1 MPINRKILLN
11 ERPEGMPDKHTFTF
25 TEEETGEP
33 GENQVLI
40 RTIYASVD
48 PYMRGRM
55 ENVESYVEPYQLQ
68 EVIAGGVVGEVVES
82 KSAAY
87 EKGDIVLGSYGWQ
100 THYIAEESEIRKI
113 DASIAPMSAHLGI
126 LGMTGLTAYF
136 GLLKIGKPQAGETV
150 VVSGAAGAVG
160 STVGQIAKIQGAR
173 VVGIAGTD
181 EKCDYLKN
189 ELHFDATINYQET
202 DNLEQ
207 ALKDAC
213 PDKVDVYYDNVGGE
227 ISDAVLTQLNRKA
240 RVVVCGAI
248 SAYNLTKPDVGPRV
262 QSILIKKSASME
274 GFTVG
279 DFSGSFKE
287 GAEQMAKWLAA
298 GQLTYRETIREGFDS
313 IPDVFLSL
321 FSGDNIGKL
330 VVKVSEPQEQQ

>member
-1 MPINRKILLN
+1 MPINRQILLN
-11 ERPEGMPDKHTFTF
+11 ERPEGMPNQETFAF
-25 TEEETGEP
+25 TETETGELAQ
-33 GENQVLI
+33 NQVLI
-40 RTIYASVD
+40 RTLYVSVD

-55 ENVESYVEPYQLQ
+55 ENTESYIEPYKLQ
-68 EVIAGGVVGEVVES
+68 EVIAGGVVGEVVDS

-87 EKGDIVLGSYGWQ
+87 QKGDKVLGSYGWQ
-100 THYIAEESEIRKI
+100 TYYIAEETEIRKI

-173 VVGIAGTD
+173 VVGIAGSD
-181 EKCDYLKN
+181 EKCAYLEN
-189 ELHFDATINYQET
+189 ELHFDATINYRTT
-202 DNLEQ
+202 DDLAE
-207 ALKDAC
+207 ALKAAC
-213 PDKVDVYYDNVGGE
+213 PSKVDVYYDNVGGE
-227 ISDAVLTQLNRKA
+227 ISDAVLAQLNRKA

-279 DFSGSFKE
+279 DFSDSFKE
-287 GAEQMAKWLAA
+287 GAEQMAKWLTA

-321 FSGDNIGKL
+321 FSGENIGKL
-330 VVKVSEPQEQQ
+330 VVKVSDPQAD

>member
-1 MPINRKILLN
+1 MPINRQILLN
-11 ERPEGMPDKHTFTF
+11 ERPEGMPDEHTFKF
-25 TEEETGEP
+25 TEEEAGEP

-40 RTIYASVD
+40 RTLYASVD

-55 ENVESYVEPYQLQ
+55 ENVESYVEPYHLQ
-68 EVIAGGVVGEVVES
+68 EVITGGVVGEVVES
-82 KSAAY
+82 KSDAY

-100 THYIAEESEIRKI
+100 TYYIAEEKEIRKI

-173 VVGIAGTD
+173 VVGIAGTN

-227 ISDAVLTQLNRKA
+227 ISDAVLAQLNRKA

-279 DFSGSFKE
+279 DFSDSFKE

-298 GQLTYRETIREGFDS
+298 GRLTYRETIREGFDS

>member
-1 MPINRKILLN
+1 MPINRQILLN
-11 ERPEGMPDKHTFTF
+11 ERPKGMPNQQTFKF
-25 TEEETGEP
+25 TEAETEEP
-33 GENQVLI
+33 KDNQVLI
-40 RTIYASVD
+40 RTLYASVD

-55 ENVESYVEPYQLQ
+55 ENTESYVEPYQLQ

-82 KSAAY
+82 KSAVY
-87 EKGDIVLGSYGWQ
+87 QKGDIILGSYGWQ
-100 THYIAEESEIRKI
+100 THYLAEETEIRKI

-181 EKCDYLKN
+181 EKCAYLKN
-189 ELHFDATINYQET
+189 ELHFDDTINYQTT

-213 PDKVDVYYDNVGGE
+213 PDKVDVYFDNVGGE
-227 ISDAVLTQLNRKA
+227 ISDAVLAQLNRKA

-279 DFSGSFKE
+279 DFSDSFRE

-298 GQLTYRETIREGFDS
+298 GQLTYRETIQEGFDS
-313 IPDVFLSL
+313 IPDAFLSL
-321 FSGDNIGKL
+321 FSGENIGKL
-330 VVKVSEPQEQQ
+330 AVKVSEPQDQQ

>member
-1 MPINRKILLN
+1 MPINRQILLN
-11 ERPEGMPDKHTFTF
+11 ERPEGMPNQATFAF
-25 TEEETGEP
+25 TETETGELTQ
-33 GENQVLI
+33 NQVLI
-40 RTIYASVD
+40 RTLYVSVD

-55 ENVESYVEPYQLQ
+55 ENTESYVEPYKLQ

-82 KSAAY
+82 KSAAFQQ
-87 EKGDIVLGSYGWQ
+87 GDKVLGSYGWQ
-100 THYIAEESEIRKI
+100 TYYIAEENEIRKI
-113 DASIAPMSAHLGI
+113 DASIAPMSANLGI
-126 LGMTGLTAYF
+126 IGMTGLTAYF

-173 VVGIAGTD
+173 VVGIAGSD
-181 EKCDYLKN
+181 EKCAYLEN
-189 ELHFDATINYQET
+189 ELHFDATINYRTT
-202 DNLEQ
+202 DDLEE
-207 ALKDAC
+207 ALQKAC

-227 ISDAVLTQLNRKA
+227 ISDAVLAQLNRKA

-274 GFTVG
+274 GFTVR
-279 DFSGSFKE
+279 DFADSFKE
-287 GAEQMAKWLAA
+287 GAEQMAKWLAS

-330 VVKVSEPQEQQ
+330 VVKVSDPQAD